1 MAIWGHTN
9 GPKQRNKVMSMVP
22 AAARLQVATLTHVG
36 LLERFIEL
44 AQAELDRAEDSF
56 TRESLAEMIETLRAD
71 LRGHTMLLSRI
82 PAAEMACA

>member
-1 MAIWGHTN
+1 
-9 GPKQRNKVMSMVP
+9 MSMVP

-44 AQAELDRAEDSF
+44 TQAELDRAEDSF
-56 TRESLAEMIETLRAD
+56 TRESLAEMIEAMRTD
-71 LRGHTMLLSRI
+71 LRGHTMLMSRI